1 MAYPPMGWRLDGVPL
16 ASTCAFYLQNEV
28 DPIAFHEMLLEP
40 LWSALTEVG
49 ILFQIQC
56 STTLDVN
63 KDQELEGSVVTILC
77 NLKKIFPPIFF
88 DSMEHLIVHLPY
100 ETHVGGL
107 MEYRWMYQFERAVTS
122 RSTIGEFDDESDED
136 SFEEDYETEED
147 NNYG

>member
-1 MAYPPMGWRLDGVPL
+1 
-16 ASTCAFYLQNEV
+16 
-28 DPIAFHEMLLEP
+28 MLLEP

-56 STTLDVN
+56 STTLGVN

-107 MEYRWMYQFERAVTS
+107 MEYRWMYQFERNDDLTMNDNCIQWSIFKHAGQTS
-122 RSTIGEFDDESDED
+122 GAPKKRWLSGSERHIIECTSCAIVK
-136 SFEEDYETEED
+136 
-147 NNYG
+147 